1 MDPLLL
7 SACAPAALL
16 LVASASTQ
24 EPASLGGPPGQCVSR
39 VRDQATG
46 GCLFATSVPTPGM
59 LFPPPHD
66 GGEGNEQN
74 GVTSFVG
81 SGQYNIA
88 EGHLSVIGGGL
99 DNRTEGPFSVLGG
112 GLLNLVSG
120 YAATIGGGDT
130 NTTTEE
136 ASTVAGGSNNSAIG
150 VGATVGGGYYNSAS
164 GTSATVPGGAGNTA
178 SGWYSFAA
186 GIRAK
191 ATHDGAFVW
200 GDSTFPE
207 KLSTATDQFS
217 VFARGGVRFLIGN
230 TPWLVIDPTGR
241 VGIGT
246 ATPSGSL
253 EVRRSSGDVKFSGLG
268 ASGQGSVAWG
278 APRGKT
284 GVRGVSDGAGTESDI
299 LWTDEGIV
307 LAADQVHVT
316 GLLTKG
322 GGAFTIDHPLDPQNK
337 VLSHSFVESPD
348 MMNVYNGNAVLDER
362 GETWIEL
369 PEWFEALNRDFRYQ
383 LTAVG
388 APGPNLHVAAKIEGH
403 RFRIAGGDGG
413 LEVSWQVTGIR
424 RDPFANAHRIQ
435 VEEEKPAEQRG
446 QYLHPEAYG
455 EPKRLH
461 SAR

>member
-1 MDPLLL
+1 MIPVLLL
-7 SACAPAALL
+7 F
-16 LVASASTQ
+16 VASASSQ
-24 EPASLGGPPGQCVSR
+24 NPATGGGPPSPCVSR
-39 VRDQATG
+39 IRDQATG
-46 GCLFATSVPTPGM
+46 GCLLATSVPTPGM

-81 SGQYNIA
+81 SGQYNVA
-88 EGHLSVIGGGL
+88 EGALSMIGGGL
-99 DNRTEGPFSVLGG
+99 FNQALGSYSVVGG
-112 GLLNLVSG
+112 GYFNG
-120 YAATIGGGDT
+120 ATANYATIGGGES
-130 NTTTEE
+130 NTASDWYTTI
-136 ASTVAGGSNNSAIG
+136 AGGEYNTALG
-150 VGATVGGGYYNSAS
+150 RGATVGGGFSNSAS
-164 GTSATVPGGAGNTA
+164 GTSATVPGGSGNVA
-178 SGWYSFAA
+178 SAWYSFAA
-186 GIRAK
+186 GGYAK
-191 ATHDGAFVW
+191 AIHSGSFVW
-200 GDSTFPE
+200 GDGNSGD
-207 KLSTATDQFS
+207 KQSTADNQFS
-217 VFARGGVRFLIGN
+217 VFARGGVRFLDGT
-230 TPWLVIDPTGR
+230 TPTLVIDPEGR

-253 EVRRSSGDVKFSGLG
+253 EVRRSLGDVKITGLG
-268 ASGQGSVAWG
+268 AAGEGSVAWG

-322 GGAFTIDHPLDPQNK
+322 GGAFTIDHPLDPRNK

-362 GETWIEL
+362 GEAWIEL

-383 LTAVG
+383 LTAIG
-388 APGPNLHVAAKIEGH
+388 APGPDLHVATKIEGR
-403 RFRIAGGDGG
+403 RFRIAGGKGD

-424 RDPFANAHRIQ
+424 RDPFANANRVK
-435 VEEEKPAEQRG
+435 VEEEKSAAQRG
-446 QYLHPEAYG
+446 RYLHPEAYG
-455 EPKRLH
+455 EAETVH